1 MMEFPEIDPTIFRIG
16 SLEVRWY
23 GVLYIVG
30 FLLAYFFYKRFL
42 RYRQASLPK
51 DDYDNLLFYLMLGV
65 VIGGRFGYVIF
76 YNLPYYF
83 QHPLHVF
90 AVWQGGMSFHGGVL
104 GVIVAGLIFARKQ
117 QISFYRYADPIMPLA
132 ALGLGLG
139 RLGNFINGELYGRV
153 TEMPWGMIFPHSDG
167 QMRHPSQLYEAFLE
181 GVLLFFIT
189 WLILRKSKTNG
200 VVFYSWIGLYG
211 LFRFIVEFFRQPDE
225 HLGFILASFTM
236 GQLLSFAMIIFALL
250 GLGIIYAKNR
260 KTLH

>member
-1 MMEFPEIDPTIFRIG
+1 MLEFPEIDPTIFKIG
-16 SLEVRWY
+16 MLEVRWY

-30 FLLAYFFYKRFL
+30 FLLAYIFYKRFL
-42 RYRQASLPK
+42 RYREASLHRE
-51 DDYDNLLFYLMLGV
+51 DYDNLLFYLMLGV

-83 QHPLHVF
+83 HHPLHIF

-117 QISFYRYADPIMPLA
+117 KISFYRYADPIMPLA

-167 QMRHPSQLYEAFLE
+167 LH
-181 GVLLFFIT
+181 G
-189 WLILRKSKTNG
+189 ILRSFMKLFWKAC
-200 VVFYSWIGLYG
+200 YS
-211 LFRFIVEFFRQPDE
+211 FSS
-225 HLGFILASFTM
+225 LG
-236 GQLLSFAMIIFALL
+236 
-250 GLGIIYAKNR
+250 
-260 KTLH
+260 